1 MDFTNAWEQSL
12 SGEHSGGT
20 VRRLRNSFHSSQGER
35 FLMQRIGL
43 LTLAL
48 MLSGCGYKT
57 WWNPPLTGGY
67 SPNLPVSDSENM
79 QRVQGQEPSVPQ
91 LTTEPGD
98 IWPGP
103 LAPPPT
109 LQDLEANGGLTPQ
122 PEAPVPGSPLSR
134 GIGPPY
140 PSPNPSSGSS
150 TPPGNAEPAPPTPRP
165 GPPLSSYATPPP
177 AGPTRPQP
185 GQVIQTPGGPSVTTG
200 GGPGYQTTVSP
211 GGGQSIVVPN
221 GNGTSTVIHSD
232 GRIETIPTA
241 K

>member
-1 MDFTNAWEQSL
+1 
-12 SGEHSGGT
+12 
-20 VRRLRNSFHSSQGER
+20 
-35 FLMQRIGL
+35 MQRFTL

-48 MLSGCGYKT
+48 ILSGCGYKT
-57 WWNPPLTGGY
+57 WWNPPFTGGY
-67 SPNLPVSDSENM
+67 NPNLPATDSENM
-79 QRVQGQEPSVPQ
+79 RRVQGQEPAVPT

-103 LAPPPT
+103 LKPPPT
-109 LQDLEANGGLTPQ
+109 LQDLEATGGLTPQ

-134 GIGPPY
+134 GAGGPY

-150 TPPGNAEPAPPTPRP
+150 SPQGNTQPGPAIPQSA
-165 GPPLSSYATPPP
+165 PPLSSYAAPPP
-177 AGPTRPQP
+177 APPARGPA
-185 GQVIQTPGGPSVTTG
+185 GQVLQTPGGPAVTTG
-200 GGPGYQTTVSP
+200 GNPGYQTTISP

-232 GRIETIPTA
+232 GRIETIPTN

>member
-1 MDFTNAWEQSL
+1 
-12 SGEHSGGT
+12 
-20 VRRLRNSFHSSQGER
+20 
-35 FLMQRIGL
+35 MQRIAL

-48 MLSGCGYKT
+48 MLSSCGYQT
-57 WWNPPLTGGY
+57 WWNPPFSGGY
-67 SPNLPVSDSENM
+67 NPNMPVSDSENIR
-79 QRVQGQEPSVPQ
+79 RVEGLEPVVPP

-134 GIGPPY
+134 ELGAPL
-140 PSPNPSSGSS
+140 PSPNPSPGSS
-150 TPPGNAEPAPPTPRP
+150 TPPENNQPGFPSPQPAA
-165 GPPLSSYATPPP
+165 PLSSYAAPPP
-177 AGPTRPQP
+177 APPARGQA
-185 GQVIQTPGGPSVTTG
+185 GQVLQTPVSPSVTTG
-200 GGPGYQTTVSP
+200 GGPGYQTTIAP